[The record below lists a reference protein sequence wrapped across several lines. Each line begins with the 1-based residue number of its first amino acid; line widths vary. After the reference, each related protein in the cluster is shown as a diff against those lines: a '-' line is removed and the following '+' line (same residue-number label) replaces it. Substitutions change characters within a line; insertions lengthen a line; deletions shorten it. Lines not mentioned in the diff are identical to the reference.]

1 MQNKSAVELYW
12 ERIVTVTGEGKPWN
26 ALTPNQHNAVVH
38 SINLIITV
46 LEGNLK

>member
-1 MQNKSAVELYW
+1 MQNKSVVEIYW

-26 ALTPNQHNAVVH
+26 ELTTNQQNAVVH

-46 LEGNLK
+46 LEGHLK